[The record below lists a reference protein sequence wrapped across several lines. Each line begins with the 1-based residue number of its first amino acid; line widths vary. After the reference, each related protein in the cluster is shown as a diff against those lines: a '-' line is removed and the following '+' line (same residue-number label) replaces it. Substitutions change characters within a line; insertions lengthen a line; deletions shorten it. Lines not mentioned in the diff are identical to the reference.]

1 MVVETFQPGWDMTTD
16 LKEKYLSS
24 KTLGQVEVKPGDS
37 PFWQGLMEVKK
48 KIWPW
53 CRIVIR
59 NGEIHGYGSIIGSK
73 ISLSL

>member
-48 KIWPW
+48 TMAL
-53 CRIVIR
+53 V
-59 NGEIHGYGSIIGSK
+59 
-73 ISLSL
+73 